1 MRNESLVI
9 EVQGYEVQDPVVT
22 IEYQQPI
29 ARADQ
34 PINPAYIY
42 LFLAIALLA
51 LGLTFFI
58 ITRREGGR
66 KAALP
71 EAQQIDDS
79 TKSVKIT
86 SELEA
91 VTKTLTETN
100 LQS

>member
-1 MRNESLVI
+1 MRNESLVV

-29 ARADQ
+29 ARADE

-42 LFLAIALLA
+42 LILGTALLA

-58 ITRREGGR
+58 IKQRKGGR
-66 KAALP
+66 KAAIP

-79 TKSVKIT
+79 TKSVMRRSHLINRR
-86 SELEA
+86 SG
-91 VTKTLTETN
+91 
-100 LQS
+100 